1 MQIGCDIGFIPSP
14 AKLETL
20 RIQLAQNRTVKNSA
34 NKQSSTA
41 NLTKF
46 IPAKLK
52 NSANSNANSSAGG
65 GSDGEPEDMED
76 GPKTKLPDPEPPTSA
91 SSLIEKEG
99 KKKGILGNRK
109 VIMITIMAEST
120 AQFGP

>member
-109 VIMITIMAEST
+109 VIVIIVDST
-120 AQFGP
+120 AEFGP